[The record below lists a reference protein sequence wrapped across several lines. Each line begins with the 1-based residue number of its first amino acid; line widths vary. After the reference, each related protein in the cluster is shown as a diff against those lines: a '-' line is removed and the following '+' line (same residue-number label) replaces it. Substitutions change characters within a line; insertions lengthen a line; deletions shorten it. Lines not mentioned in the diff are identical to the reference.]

1 MVSINKQTV
10 LSKLYTGICNIYE
23 YETFKDNDTKV
34 IKQRINTKYENI
46 PCRVSYYNNSSN
58 IVTFKEDTFNN
69 IITQKVKI
77 FLDNNI
83 LIKAGSIIEVSQN
96 GKVNKYKNSG
106 EPAIY
111 SNHQEI
117 MLDIF
122 DDIG

>member
-34 IKQRINTKYENI
+34 IKQCINIKYENI